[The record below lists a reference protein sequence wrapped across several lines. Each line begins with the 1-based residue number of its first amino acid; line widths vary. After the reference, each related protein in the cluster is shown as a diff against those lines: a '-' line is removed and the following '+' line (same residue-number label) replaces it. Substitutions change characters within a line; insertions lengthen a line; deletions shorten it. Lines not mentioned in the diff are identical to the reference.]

1 MLNCKLLKGKRP
13 IFAFKVIVI
22 TAMNRIIEN
31 LKVNNPAIYQILQEQ
46 EKQKWEITSG
56 TRYKTVSDTVSANS
70 SIEYNIKSKPNQLCQ
85 HGVKYYFVRNC
96 FYPKRWSS
104 RITFGNR
111 GRCARNDGSFIRT

>member
-70 SIEYNIKSKPNQLCQ
+70 DADTLRCEHSDNKRKNLWSNI
-85 HGVKYYFVRNC
+85 F
-96 FYPKRWSS
+96 
-104 RITFGNR
+104 
-111 GRCARNDGSFIRT
+111 FI

>member
-46 EKQKWEITSG
+46 EKLSTEDVDKLDEKDG
-56 TRYKTVSDTVSANS
+56 KGKT
-70 SIEYNIKSKPNQLCQ
+70 
-85 HGVKYYFVRNC
+85 
-96 FYPKRWSS
+96 
-104 RITFGNR
+104 
-111 GRCARNDGSFIRT
+111 

>member
-1 MLNCKLLKGKRP
+1 MQYVERKISFFSNLMLNCKLLKGKRP

-56 TRYKTVSDTVSANS
+56 TRYKTVSDTVSA
-70 SIEYNIKSKPNQLCQ
+70 ILQLNITLNL
-85 HGVKYYFVRNC
+85 N
-96 FYPKRWSS
+96 
-104 RITFGNR
+104 RINY
-111 GRCARNDGSFIRT
+111 ANME

>member
-70 SIEYNIKSKPNQLCQ
+70 SIEYNIKYKQNQL
-85 HGVKYYFVRNC
+85 
-96 FYPKRWSS
+96 
-104 RITFGNR
+104 
-111 GRCARNDGSFIRT
+111 

>member
-70 SIEYNIKSKPNQLCQ
+70 SIVFRSVEQPKTIRNIQ
-85 HGVKYYFVRNC
+85 
-96 FYPKRWSS
+96 
-104 RITFGNR
+104 
-111 GRCARNDGSFIRT
+111 A

>member
-46 EKQKWEITSG
+46 EKQKWEEDQVPDQQTSVIHQ
-56 TRYKTVSDTVSANS
+56 KV
-70 SIEYNIKSKPNQLCQ
+70 IEE
-85 HGVKYYFVRNC
+85 
-96 FYPKRWSS
+96 WSVC
-104 RITFGNR
+104 R
-111 GRCARNDGSFIRT
+111 

>member
-46 EKQKWEITSG
+46 EKQKWEIKPSVTLFLQILQLNI
-56 TRYKTVSDTVSANS
+56 TLNLNRINYANM
-70 SIEYNIKSKPNQLCQ
+70 E
-85 HGVKYYFVRNC
+85 
-96 FYPKRWSS
+96 
-104 RITFGNR
+104 
-111 GRCARNDGSFIRT
+111 

>member
-22 TAMNRIIEN
+22 TAINRIIEN

-85 HGVKYYFVRNC
+85 HGVKY
-96 FYPKRWSS
+96 
-104 RITFGNR
+104 
-111 GRCARNDGSFIRT
+111 

>member
-46 EKQKWEITSG
+46 EKQNGK
-56 TRYKTVSDTVSANS
+56 
-70 SIEYNIKSKPNQLCQ
+70 
-85 HGVKYYFVRNC
+85 
-96 FYPKRWSS
+96 
-104 RITFGNR
+104 
-111 GRCARNDGSFIRT
+111 

>member
-56 TRYKTVSDTVSANS
+56 TRYKTVSDTVSANTFLN
-70 SIEYNIKSKPNQLCQ
+70 YLNIQTEILFCTQLLLPKKVELPN
-85 HGVKYYFVRNC
+85 YFR
-96 FYPKRWSS
+96 
-104 RITFGNR
+104 
-111 GRCARNDGSFIRT
+111 